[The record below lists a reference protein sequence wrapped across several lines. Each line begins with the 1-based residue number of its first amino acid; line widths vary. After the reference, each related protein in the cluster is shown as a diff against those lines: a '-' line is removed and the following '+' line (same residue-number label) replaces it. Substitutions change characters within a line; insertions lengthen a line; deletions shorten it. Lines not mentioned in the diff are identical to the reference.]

1 MIYLLFDLI
10 ERAMDRLSAMQT
22 FVRVVE
28 TGGFSAVARE
38 RNSAQSAVS
47 KQVAALEGHLGTKLL
62 IRTTRSLA
70 LTEDGERYFEATRRL
85 IGEVAEAEAQ
95 LRQGQ
100 QQLSGWMRVAAPA
113 GFGLRVMLPYV
124 KRFLVAHPDVRIDF
138 QLNDSFIDLIEQGID
153 VAVRIGALADS
164 SLIARRVG
172 SSRGVVVASKAYIEA
187 LPASL
192 PLPLMPDELLL
203 HPCIVYTASRTRNAW
218 SLTGPDDATA
228 TVSVSGPLQ
237 TNNSEL
243 VRASVLL
250 GLGISLVPTWMF
262 KDELASGDV
271 QRLMPNWAGMPLP
284 IHLVYAPHRQ
294 RSAKVQA
301 FSEHIALALAE

>member
-1 MIYLLFDLI
+1 
-10 ERAMDRLSAMQT
+10 MDRLAAMQT

-28 TGGFSAVARE
+28 AGGFSAVARE

-85 IGEVAEAEAQ
+85 LGEVAETEAQ
-95 LRQGQ
+95 LRRGQ

-113 GFGLRVMLPYV
+113 GFGLRVMLPHV
-124 KRFLVAHPDVRIDF
+124 NRFLADHPDVKIDF
-138 QLNDSFIDLIEQGID
+138 QVNDSFIDLIEQGID

-172 SSRGVVVASKAYIEA
+172 SSRGVVVASKAYIDA
-187 LPASL
+187 LPASQ

-218 SLTGPDDATA
+218 KLTGPDGATA

-243 VRASVLL
+243 ARASVLA
-250 GLGISLVPTWMF
+250 GSGISLVPTWMF
-262 KDELASGDV
+262 KDDLASGDIP
-271 QRLMPNWAGMPLP
+271 RLMPTWAGSALP

-301 FSEHIALALAE
+301 FSEHMARVLAD

>member
-1 MIYLLFDLI
+1 
-10 ERAMDRLSAMQT
+10 MDRLSAMQT

-28 TGGFSAVARE
+28 AGGFSAVARE
-38 RNSAQSAVS
+38 RNTAQSAIS
-47 KQVAALEGHLGTKLL
+47 KQVAALEKHLGAKLL
-62 IRTTRSLA
+62 TRTTRSLA

-85 IGEVAEAEAQ
+85 IGDVAEAEA
-95 LRQGQ
+95 LLYRGQ

-113 GFGLRVMLPYV
+113 GFGLRVMLPHIN
-124 KRFLVAHPDVRIDF
+124 RFLADHPGVKIDF
-138 QLNDSFIDLIEQGID
+138 KLDDSFIDLIEQGID
-153 VAVRIGALADS
+153 VAVRIGALSDS

-172 SSRGVVVASKAYIEA
+172 SSRGVVVASRTYVEA

-192 PLPLMPDELLL
+192 PLPLAPDDLLL

-218 SLTGPDDATA
+218 SLTGADGATA
-228 TVSVSGPLQ
+228 TVSVHGSLQ

-243 VRASVLL
+243 ARASVLS
-250 GLGISLVPTWMF
+250 GTGISLVPTWMF
-262 KDELASGDV
+262 REELASGDV
-271 QRLMPNWAGMPLP
+271 QHLMPKWAGSPLP

-301 FSEHIALALAE
+301 FSEHMAVALAG

>member
-1 MIYLLFDLI
+1 
-10 ERAMDRLSAMQT
+10 MDRLAAMQT

-28 TGGFSAVARE
+28 AGGFSAVARE

-85 IGEVAEAEAQ
+85 LGEVAETEAQ
-95 LRQGQ
+95 LRRGQ
-100 QQLSGWMRVAAPA
+100 QLLSGWMRVAAPA
-113 GFGLRVMLPYV
+113 GFGLRVMLPHV
-124 KRFLVAHPDVRIDF
+124 NRFLADHPDVKIDF
-138 QLNDSFIDLIEQGID
+138 QVNDSFIDLIEQGID

-172 SSRGVVVASKAYIEA
+172 SSRGVVVASKAYIDA
-187 LPASL
+187 LPASQ

-218 SLTGPDDATA
+218 KLTGPDGATA

-243 VRASVLL
+243 ARASVLA
-250 GLGISLVPTWMF
+250 GTGISLVPTWMF
-262 KDELASGDV
+262 RDELASGDI
-271 QRLMPNWAGMPLP
+271 QRLMPTWAGSALP

-301 FSEHIALALAE
+301 FSEHMARVLAD